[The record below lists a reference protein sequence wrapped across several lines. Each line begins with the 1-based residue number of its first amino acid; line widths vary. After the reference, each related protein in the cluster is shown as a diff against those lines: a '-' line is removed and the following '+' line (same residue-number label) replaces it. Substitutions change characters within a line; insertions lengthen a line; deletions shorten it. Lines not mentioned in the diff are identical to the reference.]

1 MLGSLA
7 AQRCHSSKG
16 EPELSEGF
24 CVASYPMEEITGKWV
39 IETVMPDLAIM
50 LKVDDVLFS
59 GHTGYQRV
67 EVVHSEV
74 YGRSLLL
81 DGKTQ
86 STERD
91 EHIYHE
97 SLVHPAMLM
106 HPNPRAV
113 FIGGGGEGGT
123 LREALAHNT
132 VESVVMVD
140 LDERVVQLCREHLP
154 QHHQGAFE
162 DARTELIH
170 DDARKFLETDSR
182 QYDVMIMDLVDPL
195 EGGPAYLLYTEEYYN
210 IARARLK
217 PGGILVTQ
225 SGPAG
230 FLSLHECFTT
240 IYNTLD
246 SMFEHSLSYQTHIP
260 SFITLWGFTTA
271 SDSPFPRLSRDE
283 IDERI
288 AGRVQK
294 RLRHYDGETHA
305 AMFTLPRHIRDGI
318 ANETRIN
325 RDDSPVFMV

>member
-1 MLGSLA
+1 MD
-7 AQRCHSSKG
+7 
-16 EPELSEGF
+16 
-24 CVASYPMEEITGKWV
+24 EITGKWV

-50 LKVDDVLFS
+50 LKVDDVLYS
-59 GHTGYQRV
+59 GHTGFQRV
-67 EVVHSEV
+67 EVVHSQV

-97 SLVHPAMLM
+97 TLVHPALLL
-106 HPNPRAV
+106 HPNPQRV

-123 LREALAHNT
+123 LREALAHRS
-132 VESVVMVD
+132 VEKVTMVD
-140 LDERVVQLCREHLP
+140 LDRQVVNLCREHLP
-154 QHHQGAFE
+154 QHHQGAF
-162 DARTELIH
+162 DDPRTELIIG
-170 DDARKFLETDSR
+170 DARQYLADTDQ

-195 EGGPAYLLYTEEYYN
+195 EGGPAYLLYTEEYYS

-230 FLSLHECFTT
+230 YLSLHECFTT

-246 SMFEHSLSYQTHIP
+246 SAFAHTAPYQAHVP
-260 SFITLWGFTTA
+260 SFITLWGFTIA
-271 SDSPFPRLSRDE
+271 SDAPLPKLTPAAVDAA
-283 IDERI
+283 I
-288 AGRVQK
+288 ASK
-294 RLRHYDGETHA
+294 ITKPLRHYDGETHA
-305 AMFTLPRHIRDGI
+305 AMFTLPRHIREGI

-325 RDDSPVFMV
+325 RDDAPVFMV